1 MHSFRVPHDIW
12 SRAARRAKRE
22 GTNVTAVIV
31 AALRRYGDRDRAPE
45 PRPDDAAAS

>member
-22 GTNVTAVIV
+22 GTTVTAVIV
-31 AALRRYGDRDRAPE
+31 AALRRYGDRDRVTE
-45 PRPDDAAAS
+45 PQGDDVAAS